1 MSEGDA
7 IFKGYY
13 FTIKF
18 MFFFFDV
25 EIWFTYIPSD
35 EYIDLNIFIKV
46 IRAPGGNSGLKTS
59 PIDLKQFT
67 SSPQHA
73 RSECM
78 TFFGHFCFP

>member
-1 MSEGDA
+1 MRETRSS
-7 IFKGYY
+7 KG
-13 FTIKF
+13 IISPSNLCW
-18 MFFFFDV
+18 FFFDV

-35 EYIDLNIFIKV
+35 EYIDLNIFIRV